1 MYLLKGGVNYMTK
14 ITVYEGE
21 SFDNAIRRFRKSVER
36 AGILRDVKKHEIYEK
51 PSEKRKRRLIAAR
64 KKEQKRQREEI

>member
-1 MYLLKGGVNYMTK
+1 MTK

-36 AGILRDVKKHEIYEK
+36 AGILRDVKKHEVYEK
-51 PSEKRKRRLIAAR
+51 PSEKRKRRLIMAR
-64 KKEQKRQREEI
+64 KKELKRQREEI

>member
-1 MYLLKGGVNYMTK
+1 MTK

-21 SFDNAIRRFRKSVER
+21 SFDNAMRRFRKSVER
-36 AGILRDVKKHEIYEK
+36 AGILRDVKKHDVYEK

-64 KKEQKRQREEI
+64 KKEMKRQREEI

>member
-1 MYLLKGGVNYMTK
+1 MTK

-36 AGILRDVKKHEIYEK
+36 AGILRDVKKHEIFEK

-64 KKEQKRQREEI
+64 KKEQKRRREEI